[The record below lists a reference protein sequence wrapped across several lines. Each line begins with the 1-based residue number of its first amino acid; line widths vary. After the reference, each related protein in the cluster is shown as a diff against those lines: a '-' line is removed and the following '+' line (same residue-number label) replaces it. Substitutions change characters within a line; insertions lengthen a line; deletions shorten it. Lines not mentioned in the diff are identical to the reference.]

1 MASEAPTPVAPVA
14 ADADALRV
22 LAELD
27 DDTVIVIVRRVR
39 TADRSSGQRARGIA
53 VPHRPLTGPHK

>member
-27 DDTVIVIVRRVR
+27 YDTVIVIVRRVR
-39 TADRSSGQRARGIA
+39 TAGRRQARLGIA
-53 VPHRPLTGPHK
+53 VPHRPLTGPRR